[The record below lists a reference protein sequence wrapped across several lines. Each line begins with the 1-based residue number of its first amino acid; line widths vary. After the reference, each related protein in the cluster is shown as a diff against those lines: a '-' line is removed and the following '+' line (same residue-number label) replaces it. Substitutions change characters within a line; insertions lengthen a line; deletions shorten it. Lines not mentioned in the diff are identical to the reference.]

1 MRKIIAL
8 AALAT
13 LGSATAAN
21 AVTIVNGSFETVGI
35 TVRNTPTTS
44 SFAEIIGTN
53 TTALPGWTVTR
64 VQRVS
69 GAGVDLVKNAWL
81 ASDGVYSL
89 DMAARRA
96 GAISQTLTGLRLGG
110 KYTITFDMSGNPF
123 GEPALKGLSLSLGAL
138 PAQDYF
144 FTTGANTAANM
155 LWAPQTF
162 SFTATTTTALLKFT
176 SLVDTNSGAA
186 LDNVAITGGALPEP
200 STWALL
206 LTGFGMIGYAAR
218 RRKGAV
224 AA

>member
-1 MRKIIAL
+1 MRTILAL

-13 LGSATAAN
+13 FGSATAAN
-21 AVTIVNGSFETVGI
+21 AVTIVNGSFENVGVV
-35 TVRNTPTTS
+35 VRNTPTTS
-44 SFAEIIGTN
+44 SYREVVGTN
-53 TTALPGWTVTR
+53 TAALPGWTITR
-64 VQRVS
+64 VINVS
-69 GAGVDLVKNAWL
+69 GAGVDIVKNAWL
-81 ASDGVYSL
+81 ASDGIYSL

-96 GAISQTLTGLRLGG
+96 GAISQSLTGLRLGG

-123 GEPALKGLSLSLGAL
+123 GEPALKGLRLSLGAL

-144 FTTGANTAANM
+144 FTTGTNTAANM
-155 LWAPQTF
+155 LWAPKSF
-162 SFTATTTTALLKFT
+162 SFTATSTTALLKFT

-206 LTGFGMIGYAAR
+206 LTGFGMVGYAAR